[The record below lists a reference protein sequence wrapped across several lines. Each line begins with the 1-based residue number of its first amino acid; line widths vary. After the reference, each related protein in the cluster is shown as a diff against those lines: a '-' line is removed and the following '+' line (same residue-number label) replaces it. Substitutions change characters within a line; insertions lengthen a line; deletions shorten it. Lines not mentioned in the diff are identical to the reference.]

1 VARLAHE
8 AGRRGV
14 SVQVVA
20 PHTRG
25 TVERQLDGEV
35 EVRRFRYAPE
45 GLERVAYTGH
55 LHRSAFGS
63 PLVMALLPAFLW
75 AFRRAVRQAV
85 AEREPDLIHAH
96 WWMPGAWVAAGAGR
110 PLVVTCHGSDVR
122 LLERALPRLL
132 ARRTLGR
139 ARVISAV
146 SEFLAGEIRAAV
158 PGVADRVTVTSMPVD
173 VEHFARGMAVP
184 KASPPRILYAGN
196 LLRSKGV
203 DCLVRAFA
211 KLQAEGRR
219 MSLRIL
225 GEGPDRERLVRLGEE
240 LGVHDRIEWLPF
252 RPQTAMPEE
261 YGQATVTVLPTLG
274 DAEGL
279 GLVLV
284 EALLAGSAV
293 IGSRAG
299 GIPEVVEDGV
309 TGRLVTGGDVEQLA
323 AAIAEICDDPVK
335 RHQWTEAGRRSVQAR
350 FSPERAIEPVL
361 AMYEEARAGS
371 R

>member
-1 VARLAHE
+1 
-8 AGRRGV
+8 
-14 SVQVVA
+14 
-20 PHTRG
+20 
-25 TVERQLDGEV
+25 
-35 EVRRFRYAPE
+35 
-45 GLERVAYTGH
+45 
-55 LHRSAFGS
+55 
-63 PLVMALLPAFLW
+63 
-75 AFRRAVRQAV
+75 
-85 AEREPDLIHAH
+85 
-96 WWMPGAWVAAGAGR
+96 MPGAWVAAGAGR

-122 LLERALPRLL
+122 LLERSLPRLL

-146 SEFLAGEIRAAV
+146 SEFLASEIRAAV

-173 VEHFARGMAVP
+173 VEHFIRGMAVP

-211 KLQAEGRR
+211 RLQAEGRTL
-219 MSLRIL
+219 SLRIL

-299 GIPEVVEDGV
+299 GIPEVIEDGV
-309 TGRLVTGGDVEQLA
+309 TGRLVTGGDVESLA

-335 RHQWTEAGRRSVQAR
+335 RREWTEAGRRSVQAR